1 MGIYF
6 LFWLVFAA
14 ICDAIYRKCFNWVVI
29 LGLGMAFISVVFI
42 PESHPVSI
50 TVNNSLLGLFAG
62 FLGLIIFY
70 QLNFMSAGDVKFS
83 AVLGA
88 WVGWELL
95 LVIWVV
101 SCGFAVIHGVI
112 VRSNLMKFSSLLMVS
127 SVEPEMK
134 RKKFVPYV
142 TYLSMATVMV
152 LMLGK

>member
-1 MGIYF
+1 
-6 LFWLVFAA
+6 
-14 ICDAIYRKCFNWVVI
+14 
-29 LGLGMAFISVVFI
+29 MAFISVVFI
-42 PESHPVSI
+42 PDSHPVSI
-50 TVNNSLLGLFAG
+50 TINKSLLGLFTG
-62 FLGLIIFY
+62 FLGLVIFY
-70 QLNFMSAGDVKFS
+70 QLNLMSAGDVKFS

-112 VRSNLMKFSSLLMVS
+112 VRSNLMKFSSLLMVL

-134 RKKFVPYV
+134 RKKFIPYV